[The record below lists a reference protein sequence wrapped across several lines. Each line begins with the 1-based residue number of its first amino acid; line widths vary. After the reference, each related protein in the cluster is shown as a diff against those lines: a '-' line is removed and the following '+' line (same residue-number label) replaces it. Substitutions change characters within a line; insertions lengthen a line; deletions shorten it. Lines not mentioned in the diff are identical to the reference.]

1 MPSQGPNNP
10 GTASVDSSVGTRNWT
25 SPNNVFSSNNIMATA
40 GAPPGTT
47 SHTSYYII
55 ITNFGF
61 TIPSGATITGI
72 IVEIE
77 RKAIIAGAGTC
88 KDNRL
93 RIIKGGSIQTTDLA
107 DTGTIWPTTDTYKTY
122 GSSSELWGTTWT
134 DTDINSSTF
143 GVVISASLR
152 GLPGK
157 FFSYAYVDHI
167 RITVHYTEGG
177 GGGSTS
183 KNQVVII

>member
-1 MPSQGPNNP
+1 MASQGPNST
-10 GTASVDSSVGTRNWT
+10 GTSVVDTSFGTLGWNTVGNTLTSNDAYADS
-25 SPNNVFSSNNIMATA
+25 
-40 GAPPGTT
+40 GTT
-47 SHTSYYII
+47 APSSSHYIKA
-55 ITNFGF
+55 TNFGF
-61 TIPSGATITGI
+61 SIPSGATIDGI
-72 IVEIE
+72 VVEIE
-77 RKAIIAGAGTC
+77 RKTNNTANTYKA
-88 KDNRL
+88 KDSRV
-93 RIIKGGSIQTTDLA
+93 RIVKGGTIQTTDLA
-107 DTGTIWPTTDTYKTY
+107 DTGTIWPITDTYKTY